1 MSEGPRITPDEV
13 RAVARLAHLEIGDDE
28 LPRLTRDLGQILGYV
43 AQLSELDVSDVP
55 PTLGGLATGALHP
68 RAATG
73 AMSPGRDS
81 TGARSPGGASLPEG
95 GVAAAESLV
104 AAGSGADLGALRAD
118 TPVPSLPA
126 EEALREAPRARDG
139 GFAVPAFVDEG

>member
-43 AQLSELDVSDVP
+43 AQLSELDVTEVP
-55 PTLGGLATGALHP
+55 PTLGGLAAGSLHP
-68 RAATG
+68 RAS
-73 AMSPGRDS
+73 M
-81 TGARSPGGASLPEG
+81 GARSPAGGSSPDATA
-95 GVAAAESLV
+95 AAAENLV
-104 AAGSGADLGALRAD
+104 TAGSAADLGALRAD
-118 TPVPSLPA
+118 TPVPSLPV
-126 EEALREAPRARDG
+126 EEALREAPRAHGG